1 MADLHENGDQMQQ
14 DDSYNG
20 QDNMDHQ
27 NGGDN
32 GGEAGRDDDR

>member
-14 DDSYNG
+14 DDYNG
-20 QDNMDHQ
+20 QEIMDHQ

-32 GGEAGRDDDR
+32 SEGGRDDDR